1 MKDLL
6 KNRNGFNPYD
16 LNSVSQKFDTKYA
29 YPTNRQSISPGYS
42 LSDSADNNNFPNS
55 TYPVKELK
63 KYKIKF

>member
-29 YPTNRQSISPGYS
+29 YPTNRQSISTGYS
-42 LSDSADNNNFPNS
+42 LVESADYNTTKSVF
-55 TYPVKELK
+55 PVKDLK